1 MYFYSH
7 KINKNENEQAQLLE
21 MLSDACIRFRNGKGI
36 YGIDQLYNL
45 FFYEV
50 AGQIAC
56 ATFYFSKLFRNTTK
70 CTAS

>member
-21 MLSDACIRFRNGKGI
+21 MCSNACFRVRNGKGI
-36 YGIDQLYNL
+36 YCIDQLYNL
-45 FFYEV
+45 FYLKV

-56 ATFYFSKLFRNTTK
+56 ATFYFNKQCRNKAK